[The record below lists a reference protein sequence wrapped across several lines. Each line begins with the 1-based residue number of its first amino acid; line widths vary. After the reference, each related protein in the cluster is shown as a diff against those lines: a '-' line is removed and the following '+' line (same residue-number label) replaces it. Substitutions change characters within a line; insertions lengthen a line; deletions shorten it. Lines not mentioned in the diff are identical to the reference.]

1 MARIQDEV
9 AGSGFTWAGLNET
22 TKDVI
27 SALVCFSF
35 FALLYGFTS
44 HASASASDEI
54 ATFRTGVV
62 FAATGHLAID
72 DIKSVQKITDIGV
85 WGRGDH
91 LYSKYFPG
99 TALGTAIIYP
109 LAAKPD
115 DTPYY
120 APNPTYGHV
129 LLAPSE
135 AGARAALM
143 INAVLG
149 ALGMAMLLLLLQEN
163 FPRKTAIT
171 TVLLVG
177 LTTDWWYESQ
187 LFYLEIG
194 AGAFLIGSLYF
205 ANKGNPWPS
214 SLSFALSL
222 LFRPTNIIALPIWGY
237 SVWHKNS
244 KMLLSGIFILGGAA
258 FLGLYNYLRFRS
270 PFDFGYGGTGFN
282 TPILTGLLGLIL
294 SPGHS
299 FFIYSP
305 ILILGITGG
314 ILLWRKD
321 KTLALVCLAASLG
334 YILMAATWQSWSGG
348 KVWGSRLIVPVIP
361 IAGVLVAAAIEQL
374 YSSPTRKLI
383 ATVLIVAVLGL
394 SIQVM
399 VVLQNPAIAIQ
410 DYTHNG
416 YATVTES
423 TWSPTKNWLALEM
436 KSLTQ
441 WNICNTGSYS
451 LRAWLSQCQQAPIPE

>member
-1 MARIQDEV
+1 MQDAM
-9 AGSGFTWAGLNET
+9 AGSRFTWAGLNET

-62 FAATGHLAID
+62 FATTGHLAID
-72 DIKSVQKITDIGV
+72 DIKSVQKITDIGA

-99 TALGTAIIYP
+99 TALSAAIIYP

-115 DTPYY
+115 DAPYY

-129 LLAPSE
+129 FLAPSDV
-135 AGARAALM
+135 GARSALRV
-143 INAVLG
+143 NAILG
-149 ALGMAMLLLLLQEN
+149 ALGMAMLLLLLQED
-163 FPRKTAIT
+163 FPRKTAII

-205 ANKGNPWPS
+205 ANKGNPWLS
-214 SLSFALSL
+214 SLSFAVSL
-222 LFRPTNIIALPIWGY
+222 LFRPTNIITLPIWGY
-237 SVWHKNS
+237 SVWHK
-244 KMLLSGIFILGGAA
+244 KPRALLSAIFILGGIA

-270 PFDFGYGGTGFN
+270 LFDFGYGGAGFK
-282 TPILTGLLGLIL
+282 TPILTGLLGLVL

-299 FFIYSP
+299 FFFYSP
-305 ILILGITGG
+305 IMILAITGSF
-314 ILLWRKD
+314 LLWRRN
-321 KTLALVCLAASLG
+321 KTLALVCLAAIIG

-348 KVWGSRLIVPVIP
+348 KVWGSRLLVPIIP
-361 IAGVLVAAAIEQL
+361 IAGVLVAAAIEQA
-374 YSSPTRKLI
+374 YSNPTRKLI
-383 ATVLIVAVLGL
+383 TIVMILAILGL

-399 VVLQNPAIAIQ
+399 AVLQDPAIAIQ
-410 DYTHNG
+410 EYTHDG
-416 YATVTES
+416 YATVTDS
-423 TWSPTKNWLALEM
+423 TWSPTKNWLALEV
-436 KSLTQ
+436 KSLAQ

-451 LRAWLSQCQQAPIPE
+451 LQALLSQCQQAPIPE